1 MVDEVAV
8 RRAAETAWTV
18 YRAAHPDVDT
28 QDSRRC
34 LLERYLYRRRE
45 ERENGTDELI
55 SFGIA
60 YLRELP
66 EDEC

>member
-18 YRAAHPDVDT
+18 YRSTHPDVDT

-34 LLERYLYRRRE
+34 LLERYLHRRPEALESDIE
-45 ERENGTDELI
+45 ELA
-55 SFGIA
+55 SFA
-60 YLRELP
+60 LAHLRQLP

>member
-34 LLERYLYRRRE
+34 LLERYLHRSGERRE
-45 ERENGTDELI
+45 SDTEELA

-60 YLRELP
+60 HLRRLP
-66 EDEC
+66 QGEC